1 MTAFAVTRRDT
12 SWLMVRHER
21 LGVTTWELPGGH
33 VDPGETLE
41 EAAARETAE
50 ETGVA
55 VDIGRLVASCV
66 HEWHERRQRK
76 LICFFEASA
85 AGDGVPIA
93 PANEPHI
100 LDAAWANPLELE
112 PISPFL
118 VPLVEL
124 QRSGWADVPIFFHM
138 THHVNAEG
146 LWEPA
151 PVARE
156 MG

>member
-1 MTAFAVTRRDT
+1 MSERWKTTVTAFAVTRRDT

-85 AGDGVPIA
+85 AGDGVLPGEGIVRLRI
-93 PANEPHI
+93 I
-100 LDAAWANPLELE
+100 L
-112 PISPFL
+112 
-118 VPLVEL
+118 
-124 QRSGWADVPIFFHM
+124 RSIGAQQ
-138 THHVNAEG
+138 
-146 LWEPA
+146 
-151 PVARE
+151 
-156 MG
+156 

>member
-1 MTAFAVTRRDT
+1 M
-12 SWLMVRHER
+12 WR
-21 LGVTTWELPGGH
+21 LCQEAEK
-33 VDPGETLE
+33 DP
-41 EAAARETAE
+41 ARW
-50 ETGVA
+50 
-55 VDIGRLVASCV
+55 RPWFRFPRS
-66 HEWHERRQRK
+66 
-76 LICFFEASA
+76 
-85 AGDGVPIA
+85 IA